1 MKQLLARIVLGA
13 LVLLA
18 SGCATWSDRPEAAPN
33 AGRLERLRLA
43 AVNAARDPA
52 TWIPAAGAV
61 AFRMGDFDERVSDWA
76 FEHTPI
82 FGSPEDANQASTDLR
97 AVACAAA
104 VLMPLSIP
112 PPADSAGTGMTKTQG
127 LTGGLAAA
135 LTNSAIVGFMKDETD
150 EIRPNGNTGSF
161 PSSHTSQAFVCAT
174 SASRSLE
181 SVPMSAGMRK
191 ALRINLTAI
200 AAATAWGRIEAH
212 HHYPSDTLAGAALG
226 NFLANFIF
234 DAFLKPANSN
244 KEEGTAVGV
253 SVDLADDATWLK
265 FNWSF

>member
-1 MKQLLARIVLGA
+1 MKQQLARIVLGV
-13 LVLLA
+13 LVLSA
-18 SGCATWSDRPEAAPN
+18 SGCATWSDRPQAGPN
-33 AGRLERLRLA
+33 ASRFQRIRLA

-61 AFRMGDFDERVSDWA
+61 AFRMGDLDERVSDWA
-76 FEHTPI
+76 YEHTPI

-104 VLMPLSIP
+104 ILTPLSIP
-112 PPADSAGTGMTKTQG
+112 PPADSARAGMTKTQG
-127 LTGGLAAA
+127 VSGGLAAT
-135 LTNSAIVGFMKDETD
+135 LTNSALVGFMKKETD
-150 EIRPNGNTGSF
+150 ETRPNGGHSSF
-161 PSSHTSQAFVCAT
+161 PSSHTSQAFACAI

-191 ALRINLTAI
+191 ALRINLTAV
-200 AAATAWGRIEAH
+200 AAATAWGRIEAY

-234 DAFLKPANSN
+234 DAFLKPANAS
-244 KEEGTAVGV
+244 EEQGAKADV
-253 SVDLADDATWLK
+253 SLDLVDDATWLK
-265 FNWSF
+265 FTWGF

>member
-18 SGCATWSDRPEAAPN
+18 SGCATWSDRPEADPN
-33 AGRLERLRLA
+33 ASRFERIRVA

-61 AFRMGDFDERVSDWA
+61 AFRMGDLDERVSDWA
-76 FEHTPI
+76 YEHTPI

-112 PPADSAGTGMTKTQG
+112 PPVDSARAGMTKTQG
-127 LTGGLAAA
+127 LTGGLAVG

-150 EIRPNGNTGSF
+150 EIRPNGNPGSF
-161 PSSHTSQAFVCAT
+161 PSSHTSQAFACAT

-200 AAATAWGRIEAH
+200 AAATAWGRVEAH

-226 NFLANFIF
+226 NFLANFMF

-244 KEEGTAVGV
+244 KEQGATADV
-253 SVDLADDATWLK
+253 SLDLADDATWLK
-265 FNWSF
+265 FTWGF

>member
-1 MKQLLARIVLGA
+1 MKQLLAHIVLGA

-18 SGCATWSDRPEAAPN
+18 SGCATWSDRPEADPN
-33 AGRLERLRLA
+33 ATRLKRIKVA
-43 AVNAARDPA
+43 AIRAARDPH
-52 TWIPAAGAV
+52 TWIPAVAAV
-61 AFRMGDFDERVSDWA
+61 AFRMGDLDERVSDWA
-76 FEHTPI
+76 YEHTPI

-112 PPADSAGTGMTKTQG
+112 PPVDSARAGMTKTQG
-127 LTGGLAAA
+127 LTGGLAVG
-135 LTNSAIVGFMKDETD
+135 LTNSAIVGFMKDETG
-150 EIRPNGNTGSF
+150 EIRPNGNPGSF
-161 PSSHTSQAFVCAT
+161 PSSHTSQAFACAT

-226 NFLANFIF
+226 NLLANFMF

-244 KEEGTAVGV
+244 KEQGV
-253 SVDLADDATWLK
+253 KTDVSLDLTNDGTWLK
-265 FNWSF
+265 FTWGF

>member
-1 MKQLLARIVLGA
+1 MKQLLARIVLGT
-13 LVLLA
+13 LVLSA
-18 SGCATWSDRPEAAPN
+18 SGCATWSDRPAAAPD
-33 AGRLERLRLA
+33 ASRFERMRVA
-43 AVNAARDPA
+43 AVNAVRDPA
-52 TWIPAAGAV
+52 TWIPAAAAV
-61 AFRMGDFDERVSDWA
+61 AFRMGDLDERVSDWA
-76 FEHTPI
+76 YEHTPI
-82 FGSPEDANQASTDLR
+82 FGSPEDASQASTDLR
-97 AVACAAA
+97 AIACAAS

-112 PPADSAGTGMTKTQG
+112 PSVDPAQADMTKTQG
-127 LTGGLAAA
+127 LTGGLTAG

-150 EIRPNGNTGSF
+150 EIRPNGHPGSF
-161 PSSHTSQAFVCAT
+161 PSSHTSQAFACAT

-200 AAATAWGRIEAH
+200 AAATAWGRIEAY

-244 KEEGTAVGV
+244 NEQGV
-253 SVDLADDATWLK
+253 KTDVSLDLANDGTWLR
-265 FNWSF
+265 FTWGF